1 VTADDTEGPK
11 MFPLWVYAAVAL
23 TIAIV
28 AFALAQWVPGLGAIF
43 VAGASTSWVAYSA
56 YRGARA
62 RQR

>member
-1 VTADDTEGPK
+1 

-23 TIAIV
+23 AIAFV
-28 AFALAQWVPGLGAIF
+28 AFAVAQWTPGLGAIF
-43 VAGASTSWVAYSA
+43 VAGATTMWVAYSA